1 MLDGWKVLW
10 GMNPLLNNPAQSG
23 ERANYT
29 YDGIGR
35 LKGAVGIVNEAFSFD
50 SEGNIQLDQQ

>member
-10 GMNPLLNNPAQSG
+10 GLNPLLNNPAQSG
-23 ERANYT
+23 ERDNYT

-35 LKGAVGIVNEAFSFD
+35 LENTSGAFAEVFGFD
-50 SEGNIQLDQQ
+50 AEGNITSDQQ